1 MSTIS
6 PSETK
11 NLIYG
16 LIEKIISYED
26 QIKSYQNNNAYKTAK
41 EDLIKNKENI
51 VLLNQFIKNEIAIS
65 NEKISQLQK
74 DINDS
79 KTKLNLMKPPECS
92 YSKKDYEQNLVKQK
106 CFEKTLWIYNN
117 EYSTLKENLLMLKEE
132 KKTIE
137 NDLVYM
143 MSLKETYEETLSS
156 FAKFIFKNLIISYD
170 NMNSISVSTSM
181 SSFTNLNYEIE
192 SYELENIKISKISNF
207 IVENILSKYITSLS
221 QITKNNIKIIMDDV
235 FDKYRKGYIK
245 INDLLRNLALNITNS
260 DTKLIS
266 FVDASKFEIGIRYVI
281 KLFFFDESIAN
292 KLSFIND
299 DYKKRKIDLKSRL
312 SSLKG
317 KIDLIES
324 KKEEEESNGKEIQK
338 HIDSVNRYQSE
349 IELMKEKINDKEKE
363 IQSVVSERERNIES
377 YTKEIKDL
385 EEINKI
391 LELKYD
397 SQKIEKEVGEIKS
410 KIEGLF
416 QEIKKIIKEND
427 TKNDDI
433 LNMFINEINMT
444 LPPSR
449 NVNQSNIIAQEI
461 HTTSSHNNSNLF
473 DTTSDQESN
482 LSLISKFNK
491 TTIQSTKPISNLST
505 IAVTSGN
512 TIPPLRLN
520 LNTEEKDYSNTANN
534 LRTIEPNKPSV
545 NDLVSR
551 LYPLYE
557 QTECYIQLINSNVN
571 QKDFNPLI
579 ESDIIP
585 EEKKF
590 TKGAI
595 RLSKDYQTILIT
607 QQGKEDLN
615 VNINL
620 IEKTIVNG
628 AMKTIINIIQLYK
641 KKYNGD
647 IKKLLSDTE
656 FIEKEIKMSKD
667 CLLKCVYPKYYY
679 FSILLTVNKKIN
691 ILFLTFK
698 SFKLWLNGMACII
711 KNKKSLLFI

>member
-11 NLIYG
+11 TLIYG

-51 VLLNQFIKNEIAIS
+51 VLLNQFIKNEITIS
-65 NEKISQLQK
+65 NEKISQLNK
-74 DINDS
+74 EINDS
-79 KTKLNLMKPPECS
+79 KTKLDLLKQPECS

-117 EYSTLKENLLMLKEE
+117 EYTTLKENLLMLKEE

-137 NDLVYM
+137 NDLVYI
-143 MSLKETYEETLSS
+143 MSLKETYEETLNS

-170 NMNSISVSTSM
+170 NMNSISVSTSL
-181 SSFTNLNYEIE
+181 SSFTNINYEIE
-192 SYELENIKISKISNF
+192 SYELENISISKISNF

-260 DTKLIS
+260 DSKLIS
-266 FVDASKFEIGIRYVI
+266 FVDAAKFEIGIRYVI
-281 KLFFFDESIAN
+281 KLFFFDDSIAN

-299 DYKKRKIDLKSRL
+299 EYKKRKLDLKSRL
-312 SSLKG
+312 LSLKG

-324 KKEEEESNGKEIQK
+324 KKKEEESNGKEIQE
-338 HIDSVNRYQSE
+338 HIDSVNRYKSE
-349 IELMKEKINDKEKE
+349 IELMKGKIKDKERE
-363 IQSVVSERERNIES
+363 IQAVISERERNIES

-410 KIEGLF
+410 KIESLF

-473 DTTSDQESN
+473 DTTSEQESN

-512 TIPPLRLN
+512 TLPPLRLN
-520 LNTEEKDYSNTANN
+520 LNTETNN
-534 LRTIEPNKPSV
+534 LRTIEPSKPSV
-545 NDLVSR
+545 NELVSR

-557 QTECYIQLINSNVN
+557 EAECYIQLIDGNLS

-579 ESDIIP
+579 DSDIIP

-590 TKGAI
+590 TKGSI
-595 RLSKDYQTILIT
+595 RLSKDYQTILIR
-607 QQGKEDLN
+607 QQGKEELN

-628 AMKTIINIIQLYK
+628 AMKTIINVIQMYR

-656 FIEKEIKMSKD
+656 YIEKEIKMSKD
-667 CLLKCVYPKYYY
+667 SLLKCVYPKYYY

-691 ILFLTFK
+691 ILFLNYK
-698 SFKLWLNGMACII
+698 SFKVWLNGMACII

>member
-11 NLIYG
+11 TLIYG

-51 VLLNQFIKNEIAIS
+51 VLLNQFIKNEITIS
-65 NEKISQLQK
+65 NEKISQLNK
-74 DINDS
+74 EINDS
-79 KTKLNLMKPPECS
+79 KTKLDLLKQPECS
-92 YSKKDYEQNLVKQK
+92 YSKKDYEQNLVKKK

-117 EYSTLKENLLMLKEE
+117 EYTTLKENLLMLKEE

-137 NDLVYM
+137 NDLVYI
-143 MSLKETYEETLSS
+143 MSLKETYEETLNS
-156 FAKFIFKNLIISYD
+156 FTKFIFKNLIISYD
-170 NMNSISVSTSM
+170 NMNSISVSTSL
-181 SSFTNLNYEIE
+181 SSFTHINYEIE
-192 SYELENIKISKISNF
+192 SYELENISILKISNF

-260 DTKLIS
+260 DSKLIS
-266 FVDASKFEIGIRYVI
+266 FVDAAKFEIGIRYVI
-281 KLFFFDESIAN
+281 KLFFFDDSIAN

-299 DYKKRKIDLKSRL
+299 EYKKRKLDLKSRL
-312 SSLKG
+312 LSLKG

-324 KKEEEESNGKEIQK
+324 KKKEEESNGKEIQE
-338 HIDSVNRYQSE
+338 HIDSVNRYKSE
-349 IELMKEKINDKEKE
+349 IELMTGKIKDKERE
-363 IQSVVSERERNIES
+363 IQAVISERERNIES

-410 KIEGLF
+410 KIESLF

-473 DTTSDQESN
+473 DTTSEQESN

-512 TIPPLRLN
+512 TLPPLRLN
-520 LNTEEKDYSNTANN
+520 LNTETNN
-534 LRTIEPNKPSV
+534 LRTIEPSKPSV
-545 NDLVSR
+545 NELVSR

-557 QTECYIQLINSNVN
+557 EAECYIQLIDGNLS

-579 ESDIIP
+579 DSDIIP

-590 TKGAI
+590 TKGSI
-595 RLSKDYQTILIT
+595 RLSKDYQTILIR
-607 QQGKEDLN
+607 QQGKEELN

-628 AMKTIINIIQLYK
+628 AMKTIINVIQMYR

-656 FIEKEIKMSKD
+656 YIEKEIKMSKD
-667 CLLKCVYPKYYY
+667 SLLKCVYPKYYY

-691 ILFLTFK
+691 ILFLTM
-698 SFKLWLNGMACII
+698 KLPVE
-711 KNKKSLLFI
+711 S